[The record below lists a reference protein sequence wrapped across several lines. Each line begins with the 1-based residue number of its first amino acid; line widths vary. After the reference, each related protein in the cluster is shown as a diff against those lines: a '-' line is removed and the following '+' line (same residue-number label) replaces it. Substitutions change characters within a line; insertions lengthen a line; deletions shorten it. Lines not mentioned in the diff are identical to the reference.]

1 MLFKNIKK
9 ILSIK
14 SLQAPLKIY
23 LLSGMFLVGSWVG
36 LAENPFIWADEDIV
50 FSYDIEWI
58 SNRTNVREWR

>member
-9 ILSIK
+9 ILSIE

-36 LAENPFIWADEDIV
+36 LA
-50 FSYDIEWI
+50 
-58 SNRTNVREWR
+58 